1 MCDVGRKRD
10 LLDWDGLGGRGFLGS
25 IDIAARRCHCR
36 FDAEASFFE
45 ADRRRI
51 GSEQM
56 SGKLGRLLFEFLH
69 RVVDGCSADG
79 GAAAAK
85 RADAVLHDRRVSVN
99 DGDVIYIDTE
109 LICYEL
115 SERCFLA
122 LSVWRRSGK
131 HGYLSCGFNSHGRAF
146 PSAGGGRLRR
156 TDRADF
162 YVSRN
167 TDAYDTSL
175 LASLLLLV
183 AHRLVVGHR
192 KSLVERALIIA
203 AVIEQ
208 TGCGLEREL
217 GGLRKVLAAYLYRVH
232 PKFGR
237 DKVRGSFN
245 NLCCFGSPCASI
257 GIGRHLVREYR
268 GHVHLDRRNLVTA

>member
-146 PSAGGGRLRR
+146 PSAGGWESATVRIEPTGQVTVL
-156 TDRADF
+156 TGASPHGQGQETSFAQLVADELGIDINDIT
-162 YVSRN
+162 VIHG
-167 TDAYDTSL
+167 DTSI
-175 LASLLLLV
+175 V
-183 AHRLVVGHR
+183 QYG
-192 KSLVERALIIA
+192 IG
-203 AVIEQ
+203 
-208 TGCGLEREL
+208 T
-217 GGLRKVLAAYLYRVH
+217 
-232 PKFGR
+232 
-237 DKVRGSFN
+237 
-245 NLCCFGSPCASI
+245 FGS
-257 GIGRHLVREYR
+257 R
-268 GHVHLDRRNLVTA
+268 GTAVGGTAVYNAVQKLKE